1 MEVMSVRLELIIDDI
16 KLGTA
21 LVRLA
26 ALYFHAGDINQGIE
40 TRMDAEECHTNA
52 ERSSARLSGEDQ
64 EIAAKSIKTLR
75 SVIDEL
81 STSKYCKQSNLT
93 AKDLEDTAFPNW
105 SMGKQVLRI

>member
-1 MEVMSVRLELIIDDI
+1 MSVRLELIIDDI

-26 ALYFHAGDINQGIE
+26 ALYFQAGDTNQGIE

-52 ERSSARLSGEDQ
+52 ERSSGRLSGEDQ
-64 EIAAKSIKTLR
+64 EIASKSIKTLR
-75 SVIDEL
+75 SALDEL

-93 AKDLEDTAFPNW
+93 AKDREDVVFPNW
-105 SMGKQVLRI
+105 VYG